1 MKRAVI
7 GCIVALGLV
16 VGGGAGAAFAGE
28 TNGNGDP
35 VPGAH
40 KASSAC
46 AFSGQDLPDSIE
58 NNPPGR
64 NDDATPADTSRATG
78 STSEQETRPCSR
90 APATPAA
97 GTWSSGAEHLRI
109 ATNDP
114 TAPRI
119 LRRGRSRA
127 G

>member
-28 TNGNGDP
+28 TNGKGEP
-35 VPGAH
+35 IPGAH

-58 NNPPGR
+58 NNPPGF
-64 NDDATPADTSRATG
+64 DDDNAQGVQSYG
-78 STSEQETRPCSR
+78 Q
-90 APATPAA
+90 
-97 GTWSSGAEHLRI
+97 I
-109 ATNDP
+109 V
-114 TAPRI
+114 
-119 LRRGRSRA
+119 RA
-127 G
+127 GGKAFAPSPGVACRGNVEFPE